1 MRNRAVEETSWVMKA
16 ASGVPGAFPYAVFHE
31 SIIIH
36 VESIYLFSVFVVS
49 IQRGVLEPDYSNS

>member
-1 MRNRAVEETSWVMKA
+1 MKA